1 MNFLRQTPYV
11 CNTCRHGLSLRRS
24 GVQYGLHRYSTATS
38 RRPMRLAVI
47 GSGPAGYYTAYRIMK
62 KMPEAYVDM
71 YESLPVPYGLVRF
84 GVAPDHP
91 EVKKSSE
98 TLDDVAKWPNFNFV
112 GNVSIGDAPGLLPLK
127 TIAENY
133 DGMLFAY
140 GASRDKKLGVPG
152 EDLNGVISARSF
164 VGWYNGLPEYEHL
177 NPDLQSGDTAVI
189 IGQGNVA
196 LDVARVLL
204 APLSLLRETD
214 ISEQAMEALS
224 KSRVTDVKVIGRRG
238 PLQAP
243 YTIKEL
249 RELLHMPGV
258 GFVPPPE
265 GWDDLIRINR
275 KQLPRQLKRIS
286 ELLEKGS
293 KTPMDQAQK
302 AWQLGYLRSPT
313 EFLSTDG
320 KNLSAVGF
328 DRTEYVAEPES
339 VLPKDEGP
347 TLSGPPA
354 AMNAIRDL
362 RVRNTGAK
370 AKVDATL
377 AFRSVGYKS
386 EPLAGFD
393 HLGIPFDQKLGIIPN
408 DMHGRIISPDQGP
421 LAGLTAGHV
430 PGMYCAGWVKR
441 GPTGVIA
448 STMDDA
454 FHSGDIIMQDWVDNV
469 KFNNSG
475 DTEAKG
481 GWEVVKKE
489 VEKRGIQSLSWAD
502 WEKIDAE
509 ERRRGKEKG
518 KAREKVRGVEEM
530 LKIVNS

>member
-1 MNFLRQTPYV
+1 M
-11 CNTCRHGLSLRRS
+11 
-24 GVQYGLHRYSTATS
+24 
-38 RRPMRLAVI
+38 
-47 GSGPAGYYTAYRIMK
+47 
-62 KMPEAYVDM
+62 
-71 YESLPVPYGLVRF
+71 
-84 GVAPDHP
+84 
-91 EVKKSSE
+91 
-98 TLDDVAKWPNFNFV
+98 
-112 GNVSIGDAPGLLPLK
+112 SIGDAPGLLPLK

-214 ISEQAMEALS
+214 ISEQAIEALS

-302 AWQLGYLRSPT
+302 AWQLGYLRSPA

-475 DTEAKG
+475 DSEAKG